1 MQPIPLQQLRPMRH
15 NFASLHPIEAG
26 VRGERGGTTQFSV
39 LPPISPS
46 SSGGNRTGVLPPIR
60 AAPLQIAPE
69 NPPAY
74 RETGNITSLLPT
86 GPPNYS
92 AVERRGRESI
102 SRGEPFNP
110 PDLSQYISNEEIHVA
125 AMEGVSNSQMKS
137 LALQYGV
144 DFRDHGGRTPL
155 MYTIIGNQPK
165 LCSTL
170 IKLKAAVNAQDSTG
184 MSPLLWATFKAK
196 PDIMKI
202 LLR

>member
-1 MQPIPLQQLRPMRH
+1 MQPIPLQRLQPMRH

-26 VRGERGGTTQFSV
+26 VRGERGGTAQLSV
-39 LPPISPS
+39 LPPISS
-46 SSGGNRTGVLPPIR
+46 ASSGGNRSGPLPPVR
-60 AAPLQIAPE
+60 TAPPQIAPE

-74 RETGNITSLLPT
+74 REVGNNTSLLPT

-92 AVERRGRESI
+92 TVERRGRELP

>member
-1 MQPIPLQQLRPMRH
+1 M
-15 NFASLHPIEAG
+15 
-26 VRGERGGTTQFSV
+26 RGETGGTTQLSV
-39 LPPISPS
+39 LPPISPT
-46 SSGGNRTGVLPPIR
+46 SSGRNRSGVLPPIR
-60 AAPLQIAPE
+60 TAPPQIAPE

-74 RETGNITSLLPT
+74 REMGNTTSLLPT

-92 AVERRGRESI
+92 AIERRGRELP

-110 PDLSQYISNEEIHVA
+110 SDLSQYISNEEIHVA
-125 AMEGVSNSQMKS
+125 AMEGVSNSQMKN

>member
-1 MQPIPLQQLRPMRH
+1 MQPRPLQQLQPMRH
-15 NFASLHPIEAG
+15 NFASLYPVDSGA
-26 VRGERGGTTQFSV
+26 RGEIGGPSQLSV
-39 LPPISPS
+39 LPPISP
-46 SSGGNRTGVLPPIR
+46 GGNRSGILPPIR
-60 AAPLQIAPE
+60 TALPPIAPN

-74 RETGNITSLLPT
+74 RETSNTLSLSST

-92 AVERRGRESI
+92 SLEMRWREPT

-125 AMEGVSNSQMKS
+125 AMEGVSSSQMKS
-137 LALQYGV
+137 LAIQYGV

-165 LCSTL
+165 LCATL
-170 IKLKAAVNAQDSTG
+170 VKLKAAVNAQDSTG

-196 PDIMKI
+196 PDIIKI
-202 LLR
+202 LLW

>member
-1 MQPIPLQQLRPMRH
+1 MRH

-26 VRGERGGTTQFSV
+26 VRGERGGTAQLSI

-46 SSGGNRTGVLPPIR
+46 SLGGNMSVPLPPIR
-60 AAPLQIAPE
+60 TAPPQIAPE

-74 RETGNITSLLPT
+74 GEMGNTTSLLPT

-92 AVERRGRESI
+92 RELPY
-102 SRGEPFNP
+102 RGEPFNP

-170 IKLKAAVNAQDSTG
+170 IKLKAAVNSQDSTG

>member
-1 MQPIPLQQLRPMRH
+1 MQPIPLQRLQPMRH
-15 NFASLHPIEAG
+15 NFASLHPIDTG
-26 VRGERGGTTQFSV
+26 VRGERGGTAQLSV

-46 SSGGNRTGVLPPIR
+46 SSGGNSSGPLPPIR
-60 AAPLQIAPE
+60 IAPPQIAPE

-74 RETGNITSLLPT
+74 REVGNATSLLPT

-92 AVERRGRESI
+92 MVERTGRELP

-165 LCSTL
+165 LCSAL
-170 IKLKAAVNAQDSTG
+170 VKLKAAVNAQDSTG